1 MKRIFTVVTL
11 LVIFSSAKAESGT
24 ELRKLVNT
32 AKGADKCILIKVFGN
47 DLPTELFDTHYQ
59 KEQFIETSLYLS
71 DYRDAEIIRSYNV
84 KSFPSVIVLNPEG
97 NLLLPVK
104 KVNSPKE
111 IEEYADLASRIKAEA
126 EVNPMAQLDLD
137 YGTDKMKAAAML
149 EYIEKRTSYG
159 LDNGDVI
166 DKYVSIVSPGDL
178 LNKTTLVLFLENN
191 NINISGAFCF
201 FVKQNQE
208 KIKTVL
214 QLSDERFIRLMDKSI
229 TFRFDNVCKNAD
241 EFALSQI
248 VDLKAGLSGMDKGL
262 IENEYATMYFYNT
275 RQPLKLMNQSR
286 IYADLIMKH
295 YEANKV
301 AQPNLVKSKR
311 GSRSSLSSSPLTSLV
326 SLPVAHAA
334 RLRTLSQY
342 VVETLSVKSILDDAL
357 VWSTFAEQISDKT
370 KYDIPE
376 TRAYILYKLGRKDEA
391 VENMEKA
398 YASVPHDDLDN
409 KKIIGLNLIKMKRG
423 DKIY

>member
-1 MKRIFTVVTL
+1 MKRIFTVATL
-11 LVIFSSAKAESGT
+11 LLMINSSASAESDT

-47 DLPTELFDTHYQ
+47 DLPAELFDTPYQ
-59 KEQFIETSLYLS
+59 KEHFIEASLYLS
-71 DYRDAEIIRSYNV
+71 DYRDAEIIKKYNV
-84 KSFPSVIVLNPEG
+84 NSFPSVIVLNPEG

-104 KVNSPKE
+104 KVNSPRE
-111 IEEYADLASRIKAEA
+111 IDEYADLASKVKAEA
-126 EVNPMAQLDLD
+126 EVNPMAQQDLD
-137 YGTDKMKAAAML
+137 YSTDKMNAAAML

-159 LDNGDVI
+159 MDNGDI
-166 DKYVSIVSPGDL
+166 MDKYVSIVSPGEM
-178 LNKTTLVLFLENN
+178 LNKRTLRLFLEDN
-191 NINISGAFCF
+191 NINIPGACCF

-214 QLSDERFIRLMDKSI
+214 QLSDERFIRLIDKSI
-229 TFRFDNVCKNAD
+229 GFRFDNICKNAD
-241 EFALSQI
+241 EFVLSQI

-262 IENEYATMYFYNT
+262 IENEYTTMYFYST

-286 IYADLIMKH
+286 IYASLLMKH
-295 YEANKV
+295 YETNKIEK
-301 AQPNLVKSKR
+301 PNLIKSRGGSIKSKK
-311 GSRSSLSSSPLTSLV
+311 SPLTSVV
-326 SLPVAHAA
+326 SMPVAHAA

-357 VWSTFAEQISDKT
+357 AWSIFAEQISENVRF
-370 KYDIPE
+370 DIPE

-391 VENMEKA
+391 VDVMEKA
-398 YASVPHDDLDN
+398 YASVPHDDIDN
-409 KKIIGLNLIKMKRG
+409 KKSIGLNLIKMKRG